1 MAEPQPLLTID
12 LEVGATFEPG
22 DLPEEA
28 RRADID
34 LGIGSGLNAE
44 RILKFITDLNA
55 GTLEAIRSL
64 VLRAIG
70 VGEVKGVKISLD
82 GVEIGS
88 VQSADLPELRSTI
101 TQTLDEIARH
111 KHLQK

>member
-1 MAEPQPLLTID
+1 MSESQPLLMID
-12 LEVGATFEPG
+12 LEVGTTFKPD
-22 DLPEEA
+22 DLREEA
-28 RRADID
+28 SRSDID
-34 LGIGSGLNAE
+34 FGVSSGLNAD

-55 GTLEAIRSL
+55 STLEAIRSL

-88 VQSADLPELRSTI
+88 VQSADLTELRSTI
-101 TQTLDEIARH
+101 TQTLDELARH
-111 KHLQK
+111 KRVQE